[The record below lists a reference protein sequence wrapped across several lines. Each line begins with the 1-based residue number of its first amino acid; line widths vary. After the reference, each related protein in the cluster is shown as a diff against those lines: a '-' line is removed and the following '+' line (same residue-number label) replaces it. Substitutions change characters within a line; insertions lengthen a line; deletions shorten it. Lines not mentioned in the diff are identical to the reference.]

1 MPQVHSATDGTAIAF
16 ERFGQGAPL
25 ILVVG
30 AFSTRATG
38 VPLAQALA
46 SECRVYTYDRRG
58 RGASGDG
65 PRYAIAREVDDL
77 AALIA
82 EAGGT
87 AAVFGYSSGAML
99 ALEAAASGLGI
110 SRLALYDAPYAVG
123 PWQRPDAVD
132 HAAQLAALIQAG
144 RRGEAVEY
152 FQRHLVGMPE
162 EVIVQL
168 RQAPFRPGM
177 EALAHTLVYDATLIG
192 DKRLPTALASRVR
205 VPTLVMAG
213 GASPFMRAAAEALA
227 AALPAGRAHVFDGQ
241 GHDIEP
247 AVVGPLLATFL
258 AG

>member
-1 MPQVHSATDGTAIAF
+1 MPQVLSATDKTSIAF
-16 ERFGQGAPL
+16 ERFGHGAPL
-25 ILVVG
+25 ILIVG
-30 AFSTRATG
+30 AFNTRATG

-46 SECRVYTYDRRG
+46 PHFSVYTYDRRG
-58 RGASGDG
+58 RGDSGDG

-99 ALEAAASGLGI
+99 ALEAAASGLAI
-110 SRLALYDAPYAVG
+110 SRLVLYDAPYAVG
-123 PWQRPDAVD
+123 DWQRPDPVD
-132 HAAQLAALIQAG
+132 HAAQLAALIEAG

-168 RQAPFRPGM
+168 RQAPFRPAL

-192 DKRLPTALASRVR
+192 DRTLPAALVSRVR
-205 VPTLVMAG
+205 IPTLVMAG

-227 AALPAGRAHVFDGQ
+227 AALPAGQAHIFDGQ

-247 AVVGPLLATFL
+247 AVVGPVVATFL